1 MDTESLLD
9 KLTELETL
17 VLTDGETVSEILVE
31 VDTVWLTEFDSE
43 VMLVAEDTV
52 ENRRLGFALRR
63 LVDNDQ
69 L

>member
-1 MDTESLLD
+1 MAEDTESLLD

-52 ENRRLGFALRR
+52 ETEIGICSETG
-63 LVDNDQ
+63 
-69 L
+69 